1 MKHTLSSFLIVI
13 SMSLYGQ
20 ALKDSTTTPE
30 VNEPNNEGWAYQL
43 YPTQNMYTFL
53 KLNTRNGRI
62 WQIQYSLEDN
72 RFESFLNIIP
82 LVSEED
88 ESNGRFK
95 LYPTENIYTF
105 ILLDRING
113 DTYQVQWSQDY
124 SNRLVIPIN

>member
-1 MKHTLSSFLIVI
+1 MKHTLSIFLIVI
-13 SMSLYGQ
+13 SMNLYGQ
-20 ALKDSTTTPE
+20 ALQDSTTTSE
-30 VNEPNNEGWAYQL
+30 INEPNNEGWAYQL

-88 ESNGRFK
+88 ESNGRFE

-105 ILLDRING
+105 ILLDHISG
-113 DTYQVQWSQDY
+113 DTYQVQWSQEY

>member
-1 MKHTLSSFLIVI
+1 MKRTLSLLLVVI
-13 SMSLYGQ
+13 SLNVSGQ
-20 ALKDSTTTPE
+20 VPQDSTASSE
-30 VNEPNNEGWAYQL
+30 VSQPNLDWAYQL

-82 LVSEED
+82 LVPEED
-88 ESNGRFK
+88 ESNGRFE

-105 ILLDRING
+105 ILLDRISG
-113 DTYQVQWSQDY
+113 DTYQVQWSQEY